1 MIEVELARAIRER
14 SAEIVNLLRFPT
26 DRPGEDYRAPM
37 VVNGFL
43 PPKRSKSNSEFP
55 FIIVRPSAGVTG
67 NDGYTRVTV
76 KFIIG
81 CYSEDFDGHEYGLI
95 VLNELRTGFMQYP
108 TLESRYRM
116 ELPFEWQLY
125 DDQPYPEWM
134 LEATTQWT
142 IPTPQE
148 TPDEGVV
155 GYATSED
162 L

>member
-14 SAEIVNLLRFPT
+14 SAEIVDLLRFPT
-26 DRPGEDYRAPM
+26 DRPGEDWRAPTI
-37 VVNGFL
+37 VNGFL

-55 FIIVRPSAGVTG
+55 FVLVRPSAGRTG
-67 NDGYTRVTV
+67 DDRFTRCTV

-95 VLNELRTGFMQYP
+95 VLNELRKGFMESP
-108 TLESRYRM
+108 TLENRFRM
-116 ELPFEWQLY
+116 ELPFDWQLY

-134 LEATTQWT
+134 LECTTQWT
-142 IPTPQE
+142 IPTPLE
-148 TPDEGVV
+148 IPDEGVV
-155 GYATSED
+155 GYGPSED